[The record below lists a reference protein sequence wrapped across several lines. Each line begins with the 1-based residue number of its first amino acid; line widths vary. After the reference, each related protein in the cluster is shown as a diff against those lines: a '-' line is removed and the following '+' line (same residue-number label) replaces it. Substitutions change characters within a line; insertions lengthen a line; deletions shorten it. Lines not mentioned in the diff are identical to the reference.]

1 MIHSNKT
8 DKRWP
13 MIKLFILFFVFVHS
27 TSASEITVG
36 AKKFTEGNITAYLIA
51 QKIKQL
57 FPDQKVKVLE
67 NLGGTGVV
75 TAAIQSGEIDL
86 YVDYT
91 GTLIQT
97 FKTNQR
103 DLDEVLIK
111 NNIYN
116 IFKLGFNNANALG
129 VRMDSKLQKISDIK
143 NSHRFGVA
151 HEFHRRTDGFF
162 NLIKH
167 YQITSTPKVID
178 YSLLQH
184 ALLNNKLDVIEIY
197 TTDAKI
203 KKYNLRVLEDDKDF
217 FPKYEAVLLANANFY
232 KKNKLLLN
240 KLKEE
245 LEQKITTKDATALNF
260 LVDVKGLT
268 YAKAAATQTG
278 YKERIESNTQNSIV
292 PHLIEHVEY
301 LLITVF
307 ICILIGVPL
316 GVLAT
321 KSLFAE
327 RIILSIISIFQ
338 TIPSL
343 ALLVFLI
350 PLFGLGKVT
359 TIFALCFYGLLPI
372 VKNTHTGI
380 KQISKEFLEYS
391 ELISM
396 KPLQKVLIVELPLAK
411 HLIISGVK
419 LTAIYTIGITVIAA
433 FVGAGGLG
441 TLIVTGLALNDT
453 NLILLGAVPS
463 ALLALLVEFVFQKI
477 IPLFVSERF

>member
-1 MIHSNKT
+1 MYTQSMKY
-8 DKRWP
+8 
-13 MIKLFILFFVFVHS
+13 LLFFLILTRNIF
-27 TSASEITVG
+27 AYEITIG
-36 AKKFTEGNITAYLIA
+36 AKKFTEGNVTAYLIA

-57 FPDQKVKVLE
+57 YPNQNVKVLE

-75 TAAIQSGEIDL
+75 TAAIQSGEIDF

-91 GTLIQT
+91 GTLLQT
-97 FKTNQR
+97 FKTR
-103 DLDEVLIK
+103 SDLLDEVLIK

-116 IFKLGFNNANALG
+116 AFYLGFNNANALG

-143 NSHRFGVA
+143 NTHRFGVD
-151 HEFHRRTDGFF
+151 HEFYKRLDGFS
-162 NLIKH
+162 NLTKH
-167 YQITSTPKVID
+167 YNIKTIPKVID

-203 KKYNLRVLEDDKDF
+203 KKYNLRVLEDDKNF
-217 FPKYEAVLLANANFY
+217 FPKYEAVLLVNANFY
-232 KKNKLLLN
+232 KKNKDLIN
-240 KLKEE
+240 NLKKS
-245 LEQKITTKDATALNF
+245 LALKVSTKDATDLNY
-260 LVDVKGLT
+260 LVDVKGLS
-268 YAKAAATQTG
+268 YSEAAATFTKY
-278 YKERIESNTQNSIV
+278 YKKIESNTHNEV
-292 PHLIEHVEY
+292 LPHFIEHIEY
-301 LLITVF
+301 LIITVI

-316 GVLAT
+316 GVWAT
-321 KSLFAE
+321 KSIIAE
-327 RIILSIISIFQ
+327 RVILSIISIFQ

-359 TIFALCFYGLLPI
+359 TLFALCFYGLLPV

-380 KQISKEFLEYS
+380 KQIPAELLEYS

-396 KPLQKVLIVELPLAK
+396 KPLQKIFLVELPLAK

-419 LTAIYTIGITVIAA
+419 LTSIYTIGITVIAA

-441 TLIVTGLALNDT
+441 TLIVTGLSLNDT
-453 NLILLGAVPS
+453 SLILQGAIPS
-463 ALLALLVEFVFQKI
+463 ALLALIVEFLFQKV
-477 IPLFVSERF
+477 IPLFTMSHFS